1 MENRLIDDCM
11 KLGFGMMRLPRVEGT
26 NDIDL
31 EHTKRMVD
39 AFIAAGGKYFDT
51 AYIYEGSEEATK
63 AALCD
68 RYPRESY
75 YLADKL
81 NGSDFA
87 AKSEEEA
94 KNEIRISLERTG
106 AGYIDFYLLHGI
118 DEGNI
123 GNFNRYSIWEYMR
136 KLKAE
141 GLIRHYGFSFH
152 STPEHLD
159 QLLTDH
165 PDVEFVQ
172 LQINYADWEDPLI
185 CSRRIYEIAT
195 RHGKPVIVMEPVK
208 GGKLAN
214 PPQPVKDILQRAR
227 STSGRLLPTG
237 RKNSDASFASW
248 AVRFAASLPNVMV
261 VLSGM
266 SNMEQMEDNLSFM
279 REFQPLTDE
288 EHRVIEEANE
298 ALKQFADIPCTACHY
313 CTPGCPAGIH
323 IPEIFAVMN
332 VYKMYGNLTEAR
344 NEYRW
349 RPGGALAS
357 ACIVCGQCQA
367 ACPQHLPIIG
377 LLAEV
382 ADTLE

>member
-1 MENRLIDDCM
+1 MENRLIDDCI

-26 NDIDL
+26 NTIDL

-68 RYPRESY
+68 LYPRESY

-87 AKSEEEA
+87 AKNEEEA
-94 KNEIRISLERTG
+94 KNEIRVSLERTG

-123 GNFNRYSIWEYMR
+123 DNFNRYGIWEYMR

-152 STPEHLD
+152 STPEHLE

-185 CSRRIYEIAT
+185 CSRRCYEIAT

-214 PPQPVKDILQRAR
+214 PPQPVKDILQRAN
-227 STSGRLLPTG
+227 P
-237 RKNSDASFASW
+237 DASFASW
-248 AVRFAASLPNVMV
+248 AVRFTASLPNVMV

-266 SNMEQMEDNLSFM
+266 SNMEQMEDNVSFM

-288 EHRVIEEANE
+288 EHRVLEEANE
-298 ALKQFADIPCTACHY
+298 ALKQFTDIPCTACHY

-344 NEYRW
+344 NEYKW
-349 RPGGALAS
+349 RPGGEKAS
-357 ACIVCGQCQA
+357 ACIQCGQCED
-367 ACPQHLPIIG
+367 ACPQHLPIIS
-377 LLAEV
+377 LLEEV
-382 ADTLE
+382 VETLEK

>member
-1 MENRLIDDCM
+1 METQLIDNCM
-11 KLGFGMMRLPRVEGT
+11 KLGFGMMRLPRIEGT
-26 NDIDL
+26 KDIDL

-39 AFIAAGGKYFDT
+39 AFLEAGGKYFDT
-51 AYIYEGSEEATK
+51 AYVYEGSEAATK

-81 NGSDFA
+81 NASDFA
-87 AKSEEEA
+87 SKSEEEA
-94 KNEIRISLERTG
+94 KNEIKVSLERTG

-118 DEGNI
+118 DEGN
-123 GNFNRYSIWEYMR
+123 NDKYNRYGIWEYMR

-141 GLIRHYGFSFH
+141 GVIRHYGFSFH

-172 LQINYADWEDPLI
+172 LQINYSDWEDPLI
-185 CSRRIYEIAT
+185 CSRRCYEIAT

-214 PPQPVKDILQRAR
+214 PPQPVKDILQSA
-227 STSGRLLPTG
+227 
-237 RKNSDASFASW
+237 NHDASFASW
-248 AVRFAASLPNVMV
+248 AVRFAASLPGVMV

-266 SNMEQMEDNLSFM
+266 SDMEQMEDNVSFM
-279 REFQPLTDE
+279 RNFQPLTDE
-288 EHRVIEEANE
+288 EQHVIDEACQ
-298 ALKQFADIPCTACHY
+298 AVKQFTDIACTACHY
-313 CTPGCPAGIH
+313 CTPGCPMGIH

-332 VYKMYGNLTEAR
+332 VYKMYRNLTEAR
-344 NEYRW
+344 NEYGW
-349 RPGGALAS
+349 RPGGEKAS
-357 ACIVCGQCQA
+357 ACIACGQCES
-367 ACPQHLPIIG
+367 ACPQHLPIIS
-377 LLAEV
+377 LLEEV
-382 ADTLE
+382 VETLEK

>member
-1 MENRLIDDCM
+1 MMMSNLVENCM
-11 KLGFGMMRLPRVEGT
+11 KLGFGMMRLPRIEGT

-39 AFIAAGGKYFDT
+39 AFIEAGGRYFDT
-51 AYIYEGSEEATK
+51 AFIYEGSEEATK

-81 NGSDFA
+81 NASDFA

-94 KNEIRISLERTG
+94 KNEINISLERTG
-106 AGYIDFYLLHGI
+106 AGYLDFYLLHGI
-118 DEGNI
+118 DEGN
-123 GNFNRYSIWEYMR
+123 NDKFNSYGIWDYM
-136 KLKAE
+136 KQLKSE
-141 GLIRHYGFSFH
+141 GVIRHYGFSFH
-152 STPEHLD
+152 STPEHLE

-172 LQINYADWEDPLI
+172 LQINYADWEDTLI
-185 CSRRIYEIAT
+185 CSRRCYEIAT

-214 PPQPVKDILQRAR
+214 PPQAVKEILQSAN
-227 STSGRLLPTG
+227 P
-237 RKNSDASFASW
+237 NASFASW
-248 AVRFAASLPNVMV
+248 AVRYAASLPNVMM

-266 SNMEQMEDNLSFM
+266 SNMEQMQDNVSFM
-279 REFQPLTDE
+279 HHFQPLNDE
-288 EHRVIEEANE
+288 EYRVIDEASL
-298 ALKQFADIPCTACHY
+298 ALKQYADIPCTACHY
-313 CTPGCPAGIH
+313 CTPGCLMGIH

-349 RPGGALAS
+349 RPGGNLAS
-357 ACIVCGQCQA
+357 TCIQCGQCEG
-367 ACPQHLPIIG
+367 ACPQHLPIIR
-377 LLAEV
+377 LLEEV
-382 ADTLE
+382 VETLEK